1 MAVSTFGY
9 YGYWRA
15 EKLPPYTGKGY
26 RDLERKAGGQHSC
39 CNVVSGNGLLG
50 DYDKSLLVQGL
61 MPSRRLST
69 FFPFVIVPGDSGPW
83 TIKKAVYHESR
94 RLSVA
99 RDSQGRLSSLTKGSL
114 CTSSFFAPS
123 LSV

>member
-69 FFPFVIVPGDSGPW
+69 FSP
-83 TIKKAVYHESR
+83 
-94 RLSVA
+94 LSLFLA
-99 RDSQGRLSSLTKGSL
+99 IPALGRLKIRL
-114 CTSSFFAPS
+114 P
-123 LSV
+123 